1 MNARAASE
9 GGRLAGGRIIRRC
22 TLPLSLALASLALAS
37 IDQLSLVHSELAGGD
52 ACSCE

>member
-1 MNARAASE
+1 MKARAASE

-22 TLPLSLALASLALAS
+22 TLPLSLALAS

-52 ACSCE
+52 GCSCE